1 MKEIPSID
9 LNFGSGPSV
18 EKTEAVK
25 GIRAACS
32 ETGFFSIINHGL
44 SEKVLNSC
52 WQDAQD
58 FFNLP
63 EGEKLKTAVP
73 YAGYPYGFVPM
84 EQETLAH
91 SRGEKA
97 APDLKESFS
106 VGPGN
111 KPSAELSEDE
121 AKFVFSENR
130 CCLLYTSDAADEE

>member
-25 GIRAACS
+25 GIRTACS
-32 ETGFFSIINHGL
+32 ENGFFSIVNHGL
-44 SEKVLNSC
+44 SEEVLNSC

-73 YAGYPYGFVPM
+73 
-84 EQETLAH
+84 
-91 SRGEKA
+91 
-97 APDLKESFS
+97 
-106 VGPGN
+106 
-111 KPSAELSEDE
+111 
-121 AKFVFSENR
+121 
-130 CCLLYTSDAADEE
+130 

>member
-18 EKTEAVK
+18 EKSEAVK

-32 ETGFFSIINHGL
+32 ETGFFSIVNHGL
-44 SEKVLNSC
+44 SEEVLNSC

-84 EQETLAH
+84 EQETIAH
-91 SRGEKA
+91 SMGEKEA
-97 APDLKESFS
+97 SDLKERFQ
-106 VGPGN
+106 
-111 KPSAELSEDE
+111 
-121 AKFVFSENR
+121 
-130 CCLLYTSDAADEE
+130 